1 MGYIVRMG
9 VRDAN
14 VALRHPKACDYYAN
28 TIGRK
33 RKNTGIFFFRN
44 TAEHHIELHS
54 GATTCNKIHIL
65 SWGKEL
71 KKIKMATCLLTAKK
85 DQQGEQACNFLNRR

>member
-1 MGYIVRMG
+1 MG

-65 SWGKEL
+65 SWWGKKL

>member
-1 MGYIVRMG
+1 MRMG

-44 TAEHHIELHS
+44 TAEHHIEPHS

-65 SWGKEL
+65 SWGKKL
-71 KKIKMATCLLTAKK
+71 KKMATCLLTAKK